1 MITRCDCFLL
11 LTVFIIDHG
20 RHHHCY
26 RLHCLIVILCV
37 NESVVIF
44 LVVASDIFILV
55 VVFLVIM
62 RTVHRLMNLRAKT
75 CCCFRYNIIG
85 FLCWLY
91 CCCCCWCWCGH
102 LSSCNYIYIILYIL
116 VSLISLL
123 SRFVISSLY
132 VSRRLSSSL
141 VVSRRL
147 SSSLVISRII
157 SLSSDFVSLV
167 VNILYFIIL

>member
-26 RLHCLIVILCV
+26 RLHCLIVILCD

-44 LVVASDIFILV
+44 LVIASDIFILV
-55 VVFLVIM
+55 VDFLVIM
-62 RTVHRLMNLRAKT
+62 RTVHQLMNLCAKT

-91 CCCCCWCWCGH
+91 CWCWCWCWCGH

-116 VSLISLL
+116 SSL
-123 SRFVISSLY
+123 SSLY
-132 VSRRLSSSL
+132 YLVLSSRLCMSL

-147 SSSLVISRII
+147 SSSLVVSCII
-157 SLSSDFVSLV
+157 LLIYSLSSDFVSLV
-167 VNILYFIIL
+167 VNILFL

>member
-26 RLHCLIVILCV
+26 RLHCLIVILCD

-62 RTVHRLMNLRAKT
+62 RTVHKLMNLCAKT

-91 CCCCCWCWCGH
+91 CCCWCWCWCGH
-102 LSSCNYIYIILYIL
+102 LSSCNYIYIILIYIL

-123 SRFVISSLY
+123 SRFVISRLCMS
-132 VSRRLSSSL
+132 LSSSL

-147 SSSLVISRII
+147 LYYYIYII
-157 SLSSDFVSLV
+157 
-167 VNILYFIIL
+167 

>member
-26 RLHCLIVILCV
+26 RLHCLIVILCD

-44 LVVASDIFILV
+44 LVIASDIFILV

-62 RTVHRLMNLRAKT
+62 RTVHQLMNLCAKT
-75 CCCFRYNIIG
+75 RCCFRYNIIG

-91 CCCCCWCWCGH
+91 CCCWCWCWCGH

-132 VSRRLSSSL
+132 YVSRRLSSSL
-141 VVSRRL
+141 VVSYC
-147 SSSLVISRII
+147 I
-157 SLSSDFVSLV
+157 F
-167 VNILYFIIL
+167 YFIY

>member
-20 RHHHCY
+20 HHQHCY
-26 RLHCLIVILCV
+26 RLHCLIVILCD

-62 RTVHRLMNLRAKT
+62 RSVHQLMNLCAKT
-75 CCCFRYNIIG
+75 RCCFRYNIIG

-91 CCCCCWCWCGH
+91 CCCCCWWCWCGH

-123 SRFVISSLY
+123 SCFVISSLY
-132 VSRRLSSSL
+132 VSCRLSSSL
-141 VVSRRL
+141 
-147 SSSLVISRII
+147 SSSLVLLY
-157 SLSSDFVSLV
+157 SLSSDFV
-167 VNILYFIIL
+167 VNILFYKIYYKKTSVF

>member
-1 MITRCDCFLL
+1 MVTRCDCFLL

-20 RHHHCY
+20 RHHHRY
-26 RLHCLIVILCV
+26 RLHCLIVILCI

-62 RTVHRLMNLRAKT
+62 RTVHQLMNLCAKT
-75 CCCFRYNIIG
+75 CCCCFCYNIIG

-91 CCCCCWCWCGH
+91 YCCCWCWCWCGH
-102 LSSCNYIYIILYIL
+102 LVMKLYIYNTIYTRLSHLSIILFCHL
-116 VSLISLL
+116 VS
-123 SRFVISSLY
+123 VC
-132 VSRRLSSSL
+132 LSSSL

-147 SSSLVISRII
+147 SLSLV
-157 SLSSDFVSLV
+157 LL
-167 VNILYFIIL
+167 